1 MGTLLRVMTSSPAMT
16 AEELQEMLDGAF
28 PGQKLP
34 YVVEEITATTVRM
47 RQEIGVSN
55 SRPGGTVSGPTL
67 MALADCAA
75 WMVIVG
81 QIGPVALSVTT
92 SLHIDFLRKPGLVD
106 LVAEG
111 TLFKLGKRLGV
122 AEVAL
127 YSVGIDDD
135 GGQSPSDL
143 LDPPRGSGCSA
154 GRGAGSVVAFERRSV
169 PAS

>member
-1 MGTLLRVMTSSPAMT
+1 
-16 AEELQEMLDGAF
+16 
-28 PGQKLP
+28 
-34 YVVEEITATTVRM
+34 VEEITATTVRM
-47 RQEIGVSN
+47 RQEIGVFD

-92 SLHIDFLRKPGLVD
+92 SLHIDFFRRPELVD

-111 TLFKLGKRLGV
+111 TLLKLGKRLGV

-127 YSVGIDDD
+127 YSVGNDDLVAKA
-135 GGQSPSDL
+135 QVTYSI
-143 LDPPRGSGCSA
+143 PPR
-154 GRGAGSVVAFERRSV
+154 
-169 PAS
+169 